1 MKFFAHI
8 SLICS
13 LSPPH
18 THARARV
25 NVFYLPPIDFTIP
38 LHHIPRA
45 QQYIYIQQWTRPLH
59 PKNISYKHALTFLR
73 FVPSKWKA
81 SIDIDTRG
89 KAASKIT
96 KELLTFDPSFSSNRL
111 AINRIEIDQAPFRSD
126 AAIREARFSTRIR
139 SGCQLTNSRQV
150 FFKWNALR
158 SPQLRGPLE
167 REVWVESS
175 VGVPG
180 RPLS

>member
-45 QQYIYIQQWTRPLH
+45 QQYIYIHQWTRPLH

-81 SIDIDTRG
+81 SIDIDR
-89 KAASKIT
+89 A
-96 KELLTFDPSFSSNRL
+96 
-111 AINRIEIDQAPFRSD
+111 
-126 AAIREARFSTRIR
+126 REGSEQNYKRAFNLRPKF
-139 SGCQLTNSRQV
+139 
-150 FFKWNALR
+150 FFKSARNKPNRNR
-158 SPQLRGPLE
+158 S
-167 REVWVESS
+167 SS
-175 VGVPG
+175 FQI
-180 RPLS
+180 